1 MHCLNFITVTDY
13 LLYEDQTF
21 EFLDGI
27 SLVGGRNTHGKSLLF
42 SGLEPL
48 LYKSGKHPS
57 GSQFRLNWS
66 KGKREHDW
74 TAKTT
79 KNTNYTILENGKDQK
94 PHKISDAI
102 TLINNSWTMNHDIFR
117 STVHLDGLRPH
128 PLASGTASY
137 RHKWLSDLLDLT
149 TPYDELTE
157 QIAPLITACKEA
169 NLRVRFLGEELADLK
184 GTKYDISKEDYKH
197 AKKLV
202 SKPPETIDSEGV
214 KQAKKSLERR
224 LMYLE
229 LGEPPKLDR
238 DELSAKYDEAFKKYY
253 KLEAQQGQDEKNKK
267 TRARLKVAKGIVK
280 AEEKDGKPSK
290 PKKINAEINK
300 ITRLLEDYKTA
311 QKDYDEQS
319 ELRAQVKAAKK
330 ETKDWNEADMVEKI
344 DKVNNYIAMLSGSLE
359 NADSPHTG
367 QCGSCGAET
376 NKKDMKASQKKMK
389 KDLAKFKTTAQQMN
403 LKMKIVRLAN
413 TKDLLEKPK
422 AKATQK
428 DLDKLEKKLKRAETY
443 KSAKTFIKE
452 NSDIPDALPKSKYSK
467 LMSGYEEDMHEASEA
482 MKLCRT
488 FDKLEGG
495 IFDSHFALSKKQ
507 VKAELDLVKSKL
519 RKAKKSKG
527 LRKALV
533 EASEIVS
540 RYETAKLIAKK
551 NSNKRREL
559 EAKRAKAQ
567 GIAEDLKALE
577 ALKQAFG
584 NSGLR
589 LQKLNEA
596 GSILAAKLTETG
608 SMMFDSD
615 YSFDIDIAPR
625 KMDITIHRKGKS
637 GDLSSMSGSE
647 TRIWGMIFPLAVM
660 QTLPNSLRCDTVVC
674 DELEANLDQHI
685 RDRYSKEYL
694 PALNKIVPKVVV
706 VTPLINGELKL
717 VPDHNYMVEYDGKH
731 STIRTM

>member
-1 MHCLNFITVTDY
+1 MHCLNSITVTDY
-13 LLYEDQTF
+13 LLYENQTF
-21 EFLDGI
+21 EFLEGI

-48 LYKSGKHPS
+48 LYKSGKHPHD
-57 GSQFRLNWS
+57 SQFRLNWS

-102 TLINNSWTMNHDIFR
+102 TLINNAWTMNHDVFR

-157 QIAPLITACKEA
+157 QIAPMIAACKEA
-169 NLRVRFLGEELADLK
+169 NLRVHFLSEELDDLK
-184 GTKYDISKEDYKH
+184 GTKREISKEDYQH

-202 SKPPETIDSEGV
+202 SNPPETIDSEGV

-238 DELSAKYDEAFKKYY
+238 DEFSAMYDDAFKKHYAL
-253 KLEAQQGQDEKNKK
+253 KAQQGQDEKNKK
-267 TRARLKVAKGIVK
+267 IRARLKAAKRIVK
-280 AEEKDGKPSK
+280 EEEKNGKPPK

-300 ITRLLEDYKTA
+300 ATRLLENYETA
-311 QKDYDEQS
+311 KKDYDEQS
-319 ELRAQVKAAKK
+319 ELRDRVKAAKK
-330 ETKDWNEADMVEKI
+330 ETEGWNEDEMVDKLR
-344 DKVNNYIAMLSGSLE
+344 KVNSQIIITKSTLKNL
-359 NADSPHTG
+359 DSPHSG
-367 QCGSCGAET
+367 VCESCGSET
-376 NKKDMKASQKKMK
+376 DKKEMKGKRKGIKAN
-389 KDLAKFKTTAQQMN
+389 LAKLETTSKQME
-403 LKMKIVRLAN
+403 LKVELLRLAN
-413 TKDLLEKPK
+413 TDELLNKPK

-443 KSAKTFIKE
+443 KAAKTFIKE
-452 NSDIPDALPKSKYSK
+452 NSDLPEALPKSKYTK
-467 LMSGYEEDMHEASEA
+467 LISRYEEDMHEASEG

-495 IFDSHFALSKKQ
+495 IFDSHSSLSKKQ
-507 VKAELDLVKSKL
+507 AKAELDLAKSKL
-519 RKAKKSKG
+519 RKAKKSKS

-533 EASEIVS
+533 DASETVS

-551 NSNKRREL
+551 NKKKRREL
-559 EAKRAKAQ
+559 ENKRSEAQ
-567 GIAEDLKALE
+567 GVAEDLKALE

-615 YSFDIDIAPR
+615 YSFDIDVAPR

-660 QTLPNSLRCDTVVC
+660 QTLPNSLRCDTVIC

-717 VPDHNYMVEYDGKH
+717 VPDNHYMVEYDGKH